1 MEGDMLSFA
10 TETRKR
16 QPIMIDLYVELKALL
31 QALDAAGIPYALCG
45 GLALMV
51 YQRPRAT
58 VDIDLIL
65 PAEVTGKCI
74 EAVAPLGF
82 RAHPRPMRFGTSG
95 IEVHR
100 LYKVEEGGPDVLML
114 DCLLPPTRSSLRPG
128 VAVCGSPSEKE
139 RRVSSPLPASSP

>member
-1 MEGDMLSFA
+1 
-10 TETRKR
+10 
-16 QPIMIDLYVELKALL
+16 MIDLYVELKALL
-31 QALDAAGIPYALCG
+31 QALDAADIPYALCG

-82 RAHPRPMRFGTSG
+82 RAHPRPMRFGASG

-100 LYKVEEGGPDVLML
+100 LYIEALQALTDQHPDAF
-114 DCLLPPTRSSLRPG
+114 PG
-128 VAVCGSPSEKE
+128 SDNACP
-139 RRVSSPLPASSP
+139 